1 MYVTRSASALE
12 YVGKCGIKTFSPGMK
27 LILDQYINH
36 HYDEVLKYTKH
47 FLKRLNIP
55 SSIDADAVINNAY
68 LHCIKVHLPDMT
80 QDKAKSYL
88 LNTIK
93 YELIWT
99 QGSRTKRDDI
109 YKSQE
114 HHGDDIDD
122 TTDIEHKIRL
132 ENDHNFKK
140 AMVEIYRSSLDDRIK
155 RIIFEAYYDKGH
167 STQTA
172 LAQYFDINSTSAYF
186 LIREIKQNIKQIQY
200 RYEEC

>member
-1 MYVTRSASALE
+1 VTRSAFALE
-12 YVGKCGIKTFSPGMK
+12 YAGKCGTKTFSPGMK
-27 LILDQYINH
+27 LILDQYISRN
-36 HYDEVLKYTKH
+36 YDEVLKYTKH

-55 SSIDADAVINNAY
+55 SSIEADAVINNAY
-68 LHCIKVHLPDMT
+68 LHCVKVNIPDMT

-99 QGSRTKRDDI
+99 QGSKSKRDDI
-109 YKSQE
+109 YRSQE
-114 HHGDDIDD
+114 YLGDCLDD
-122 TTDIEHKIRL
+122 PSEIEHKL
-132 ENDHNFKK
+132 EIEERHNFKK

-155 RIIFEAYYDKGH
+155 RLIFEAYYDKGH

-172 LAQYFDINSTSAYF
+172 LAKYFNINITSAYF
-186 LIREIKQNIKQIQY
+186 LIREIKQNIKEIQY

>member
-1 MYVTRSASALE
+1 MHQ
-12 YVGKCGIKTFSPGMK
+12 YVGRYGSKTSTSGMK
-27 LILDQYINH
+27 EQLDRYINSN
-36 HYDEVLKYTKH
+36 YDEVLRYTKH
-47 FLKRLNIP
+47 FLKLLNIP
-55 SSIDADAVINNAY
+55 SSIDADAVINNSY
-68 LHCIKVHLPDMT
+68 LHCIKVHIPDMT

-114 HHGDDIDD
+114 HQGDDMDD
-122 TTDIEHKIRL
+122 TTDLEHKLMIEER
-132 ENDHNFKK
+132 HNFKK
-140 AMVEIYRSSLDDRIK
+140 AMVEIYRNNLDDRIK

-172 LAQYFDINSTSAYF
+172 LAKYFNINITSAYF
-186 LIREIKQNIKQIQY
+186 LIREIKQNIKSIQY

>member
-1 MYVTRSASALE
+1 MTRSASALE
-12 YVGKCGIKTFSPGMK
+12 YVGRYGTKTFLSGMK

-47 FLKRLNIP
+47 FLKVLNIP
-55 SSIDADAVINNAY
+55 NSIDADAVINNAY
-68 LHCIKVHLPDMT
+68 IHCTKVHLPEMT

-114 HHGDDIDD
+114 HQGDDIDD
-122 TTDIEHKIRL
+122 TTDLEHKIRL
-132 ENDHNFKK
+132 ENEHNFKK
-140 AMVEIYRSSLDDRIK
+140 AMVEIYRNNLDDRIK

>member
-1 MYVTRSASALE
+1 MTRSVSALE
-12 YVGKCGIKTFSPGMK
+12 YVGRYGTKTFLSGMK

-47 FLKRLNIP
+47 FLKVLNIP
-55 SSIDADAVINNAY
+55 NSIDADAVINNSY
-68 LHCIKVHLPDMT
+68 LHCIKVHIPDMT

-93 YELIWT
+93 FELIWT
-99 QGSRTKRDDI
+99 QGSRTKLDYI

-114 HHGDDIDD
+114 HQGDDIDD
-122 TTDIEHKIRL
+122 TTDLEHKIRL
-132 ENDHNFKK
+132 ENEHNFKK
-140 AMVEIYRSSLDDRIK
+140 AMVEIYRNNLDDRIK

>member
-1 MYVTRSASALE
+1 
-12 YVGKCGIKTFSPGMK
+12 MK

-36 HYDEVLKYTKH
+36 HYNEVLKYTKH
-47 FLKRLNIP
+47 FLKVLNIP
-55 SSIDADAVINNAY
+55 NSIDADAVINNSY
-68 LHCIKVHLPDMT
+68 LHCIKVHIPDMT

-93 YELIWT
+93 FELIWT

-114 HHGDDIDD
+114 HQGDDIDD
-122 TTDIEHKIRL
+122 PTDLEHKIRL
-132 ENDHNFKK
+132 ENEHNFKK
-140 AMVEIYRSSLDDRIK
+140 AMVEIYRNNLDDRIK

>member
-1 MYVTRSASALE
+1 
-12 YVGKCGIKTFSPGMK
+12 MK
-27 LILDQYINH
+27 LILDQYINRN
-36 HYDEVLKYTKH
+36 YDEVLRYTKH
-47 FLKRLNIP
+47 FLKLLNIP
-55 SSIDADAVINNAY
+55 SSIDADAVINNSY
-68 LHCIKVHLPDMT
+68 LHCIKVHIPDMT

-114 HHGDDIDD
+114 HQGDDMDD
-122 TTDIEHKIRL
+122 TTDLEHKLMIEER
-132 ENDHNFKK
+132 HNFKK
-140 AMVEIYRSSLDDRIK
+140 AMVEIYRNNLDDRIK
-155 RIIFEAYYDKGH
+155 RIIFEAYYDQGH

-172 LAQYFDINSTSAYF
+172 LAKYFNINITSAYF
-186 LIREIKQNIKQIQY
+186 LIREIKQNIKSIQY

>member
-1 MYVTRSASALE
+1 MTRSASALQLDE
-12 YVGKCGIKTFSPGMK
+12 RYGTRTSLSGMK
-27 LILDQYINH
+27 LILDQYINSN
-36 HYDEVLKYTKH
+36 YDEMLRYTKH
-47 FLKRLNIP
+47 FLKLLNIP
-55 SSIDADAVINNAY
+55 SSIDADAVINNSY
-68 LHCIKVHLPDMT
+68 LHCIKVHIPDMT

-114 HHGDDIDD
+114 HQGDDMDD
-122 TTDIEHKIRL
+122 TTDLEHKLMIEER
-132 ENDHNFKK
+132 HNFKK
-140 AMVEIYRSSLDDRIK
+140 AIIEIYRSQQHDRIK
-155 RIIFEAYYDKGH
+155 RIIFEAYYDQGH

-172 LAQYFDINSTSAYF
+172 LAKYFNINITSAYF
-186 LIREIKQNIKQIQY
+186 LIREIKQNIKSIQY

>member
-1 MYVTRSASALE
+1 
-12 YVGKCGIKTFSPGMK
+12 MK
-27 LILDQYINH
+27 LILDQYISRN
-36 HYDEVLKYTKH
+36 YEEVLKYTKH

-68 LHCIKVHLPDMT
+68 LHCVKVNIPDMT

-99 QGSRTKRDDI
+99 QGSRTKKDDI
-109 YKSQE
+109 YRSQE
-114 HHGDDIDD
+114 YLTDCIDD
-122 TTDIEHKIRL
+122 PTEIEHKIRL

-140 AMVEIYRSSLDDRIK
+140 AMVEIYRNSLDDRIK

-186 LIREIKQNIKQIQY
+186 LIREIKQNIKEIQY

>member
-1 MYVTRSASALE
+1 MTRSASALE
-12 YVGKCGIKTFSPGMK
+12 YVGRYGTKTFLSGMK

-47 FLKRLNIP
+47 FLKVLNIP
-55 SSIDADAVINNAY
+55 NSIDADAVINNSY
-68 LHCIKVHLPDMT
+68 LHCIKVHIPDMT

-93 YELIWT
+93 FELIWT

-114 HHGDDIDD
+114 HQGDDMDD
-122 TTDIEHKIRL
+122 TTDLEHKIRL
-132 ENDHNFKK
+132 ENEHNFKK
-140 AMVEIYRSSLDDRIK
+140 AMVEIYRNNLDDRIK

-186 LIREIKQNIKQIQY
+186 LIREIKQNIKQKNY
-200 RYEEC
+200 KKEKK

>member
-1 MYVTRSASALE
+1 MTRSVSALE
-12 YVGKCGIKTFSPGMK
+12 CVGRYGTKTSLSGMK

-47 FLKRLNIP
+47 FLKVLNIP
-55 SSIDADAVINNAY
+55 NSIDADAVINNSY
-68 LHCIKVHLPDMT
+68 LHCIKVHIPDMT

-93 YELIWT
+93 FELIWT

-114 HHGDDIDD
+114 HQGDDIDD
-122 TTDIEHKIRL
+122 TTDLEHKIRL
-132 ENDHNFKK
+132 ENEHNFKK
-140 AMVEIYRSSLDDRIK
+140 AMVEIYRNNLDDRIK

>member
-1 MYVTRSASALE
+1 
-12 YVGKCGIKTFSPGMK
+12 MK
-27 LILDQYINH
+27 EQLDRYINRN
-36 HYDEVLKYTKH
+36 YDEVLRYTKH
-47 FLKRLNIP
+47 FLKVLNIP

-68 LHCIKVHLPDMT
+68 IHCTKVHLPEMT

-109 YKSQE
+109 YRSQE
-114 HHGDDIDD
+114 YIGDSLDD
-122 TTDIEHKIRL
+122 TTDLDHKIEIEER
-132 ENDHNFKK
+132 HNFKK
-140 AMVEIYRSSLDDRIK
+140 AIIEIYRSQQHDRIK

-172 LAQYFDINSTSAYF
+172 LAKYFNINSTSAYF
-186 LIREIKQNIKQIQY
+186 LIKEIKENIKSIQY

>member
-1 MYVTRSASALE
+1 MTRSVSALE
-12 YVGKCGIKTFSPGMK
+12 YVGRYGTKTFLSGMK

-47 FLKRLNIP
+47 FLKVLNIP
-55 SSIDADAVINNAY
+55 NSIDADAVINNSY
-68 LHCIKVHLPDMT
+68 LHCIKVHIPDMT

-93 YELIWT
+93 FELIWT

-114 HHGDDIDD
+114 HQGDDIDD
-122 TTDIEHKIRL
+122 TTDLEHKIRL
-132 ENDHNFKK
+132 ENEHNFKK
-140 AMVEIYRSSLDDRIK
+140 AMVEIYRNNLDDRIK

-172 LAQYFDINSTSAYF
+172 LAKYFNINSTSAFF
-186 LIREIKQNIKQIQY
+186 LIKEIKQNIKEIQY
-200 RYEEC
+200 RYKD